1 MQVLPF
7 IIKYHIIKIKNKKFK
22 KINIIKRRVRGKPKN
37 YFKGEWWDAIN
48 HVNVSDP
55 TTREGKKFRLR
66 FRVPFP
72 LFEQLVSMAEELGF
86 KRRPKLASGIDGVP
100 LEIKVLGVL
109 RILGRSTCFDG
120 IEEITGVSAETHR
133 TFFHQFNALFVARY
147 YTQVG
152 LYIIL

>member
-7 IIKYHIIKIKNKKFK
+7 IIKYHIIKIKNKKYK
-22 KINIIKRRVRGKPKN
+22 KINIIKKRVRGKPKN
-37 YFKGEWWDAIN
+37 YFKDEWWDAIH

-86 KRRPKLASGIDGVP
+86 KRKPKLASGIDGVP
-100 LEIKVLGVL
+100 LEIKVLVVL

-133 TFFHQFNALFVARY
+133 TFFINLMRY
-147 YTQVG
+147 LLLDT
-152 LYIIL
+152 IRR